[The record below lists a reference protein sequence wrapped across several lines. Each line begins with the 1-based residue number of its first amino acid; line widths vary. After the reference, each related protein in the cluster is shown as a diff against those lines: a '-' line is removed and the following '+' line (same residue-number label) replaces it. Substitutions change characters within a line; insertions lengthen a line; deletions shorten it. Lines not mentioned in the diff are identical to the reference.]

1 MFFKRQREKTIFDLF
16 KKHADLIAKTLCSL
30 EETVELFLKEDP
42 EFMNKSKEMHE
53 YEHKADVYMIEIRK
67 NLFEGAFFQGL
78 RNDFAEL
85 IVTMDRI
92 AGDCV
97 IVGRK
102 LSEEKPYLPEVV
114 SDLILEIAKES
125 SAVSEPL
132 LCAIDFLG
140 TDLKEIERVVDMVS
154 THEEAVDA
162 LMHKLLKRLFDLDIE
177 LANKLQIRDLVLYL
191 AKITDKAEDIMDRI
205 SILAMNMKM

>member
-1 MFFKRQREKTIFDLF
+1 MFFKRKREQNIFELF
-16 KKHADLIAKTLCSL
+16 KKHADLIGKTLCAL
-30 EETVELFLKEDP
+30 EQTVELFLKEDP
-42 EFMNKSKEMHE
+42 EFMQRSKEMHE
-53 YEHKADVYMIEIRK
+53 YEHEADKYLIEIRK

-85 IVTMDRI
+85 IVTMDKI

-102 LSEEKPYLPEVV
+102 LSEEKPYLPEEI
-114 SDLILEIAKES
+114 SEIILDIAKES

-140 TDLKEIERVVDMVS
+140 TDLKEIEKVVEMV
-154 THEEAVDA
+154 TEHEEAVDA
-162 LMHKLLKRLFDLDIE
+162 LMHKLLKRLFELDLD

-191 AKITDKAEDIMDRI
+191 SKITDKAEDIMDRI
-205 SILAMNMKM
+205 SILAMNMKI